1 MTSKRNNKSKKP
13 MNTFIQSWIVFIIIA
28 ILPVSN
34 TIFAQDDGARAY
46 WNAREN
52 TNIFSFQYLP
62 MNLNASDALVFAPGQ
77 YIYPN
82 AEVNADIIMG
92 TWARHLAVFK
102 RPSVIAV
109 NVVGGNIGANIDAGI
124 PMGFLPPEAALNE
137 SFSESSSG
145 FGDPS
150 VAFTTNLIGTPRLKS
165 TVDLLNY
172 EPGFSMDLA
181 LLVSV
186 PVGVYENDKL
196 VNLGLN
202 RWFGRIALPLKYHF
216 GVFAPGYMSSFEITP
231 SVYLFGDN
239 DDFNVRHTL
248 KNEPIWQIESH
259 LTHDFTRKFF
269 GSIDMLYQNGFQS
282 EIDGIEAGENL
293 EIGSLGF
300 SLSYEIEDNIMI
312 RTGYSSNVF
321 GNSNLETSVIKL
333 QFVYSWNK
341 AMENFKKLSGGE

>member
-1 MTSKRNNKSKKP
+1 
-13 MNTFIQSWIVFIIIA
+13 MNRYFQSWIVFIIIT
-28 ILPVSN
+28 ILPISSSV
-34 TIFAQDDGARAY
+34 FAQDDGARAY
-46 WNAREN
+46 WNAREK

-82 AEVNADIIMG
+82 AQVKANVVMG
-92 TWARHLAVFK
+92 TWAHHLAVFK

-109 NVVGGNIGANIDAGI
+109 NVVGGNIGADINVGI
-124 PMGFLPPEAALNE
+124 PLEFLPPRIGPGVA
-137 SFSESSSG
+137 FSESSSG

-150 VAFTTNLIGTPRLKS
+150 VAFVTNLIGTPRLNS

-172 EPGFSMDLA
+172 EPSFSMDLA
-181 LLVSV
+181 LLLSI

-216 GVFAPGYMSSFEITP
+216 GVFSPGYMSSFEITP
-231 SVYLFGDN
+231 SVYLFADN
-239 DDFNVRHTL
+239 DDFMVGHNL

-259 LTHDFTRKFF
+259 LTHDFTRNFF
-269 GSIDMLYQNGFQS
+269 GSLDMLYENGFQS
-282 EIDGIEAGENL
+282 KLDGNELGENL

-300 SLSYEIEDNIMI
+300 SMNYHIDDNIMI
-312 RTGYSSNVF
+312 RTSYSSNVF
-321 GNSNLETSVIKL
+321 GNNNLETSVIRL

-341 AMENFKKLSGGE
+341 AMENFKKLTGEE

>member
-1 MTSKRNNKSKKP
+1 MITKININSKKP
-13 MNTFIQSWIVFIIIA
+13 KNVFVQFGIVFIIITM
-28 ILPVSN
+28 LLLNGSVL
-34 TIFAQDDGARAY
+34 AQDDGARAY
-46 WNAREN
+46 WHAREKTN
-52 TNIFSFQYLP
+52 TFSFQYLS
-62 MNLNASDALVFAPGQ
+62 MGLNASDALVFAPGQ

-82 AEVNADIIMG
+82 AKVDADISMG
-92 TWARHLAVFK
+92 TWAHHLAVFK

-109 NVVGGNIGANIDAGI
+109 NVVGGSIGADFNADLF
-124 PMGFLPPEAALNE
+124 PELLPSGVGPGVAFA
-137 SFSESSSG
+137 ESSSG
-145 FGDPS
+145 FADPS
-150 VAFTTNLIGTPRLKS
+150 VAFVVGLIGTPRLNS

-181 LLVSV
+181 LLLSV

-216 GVFAPGYMSSFEITP
+216 GVFSPGYMSSFEITP

-239 DDFNVRHTL
+239 DDFMVGHTL
-248 KNEPIWQIESH
+248 KSEPIWQIESH

-269 GSIDMLYQNGFQS
+269 GSIDLLYQNGFQS
-282 EIDGIEAGENL
+282 ELDGTEFGETL

-300 SLSYEIEDNIMI
+300 SLNYQIQDNIMI
-312 RTGYSSNVF
+312 RTSYNSNVF
-321 GNSNLETSVIKL
+321 GNDNLETSVIRL

-341 AMENFKKLSGGE
+341 AMENFKKLTGGE

>member
-1 MTSKRNNKSKKP
+1 MKA
-13 MNTFIQSWIVFIIIA
+13 FIQFGIAFIIMT
-28 ILPVSN
+28 ILPISSSV
-34 TIFAQDDGARAY
+34 FAQDDGARAY
-46 WNAREN
+46 WNTREN
-52 TNIFSFQYLP
+52 TNIFSFQYLS
-62 MNLNASDALVFAPGQ
+62 MNLDASDALVFAPGQ

-82 AEVNADIIMG
+82 AKVNADVSMG
-92 TWARHLAVFK
+92 TWAHHLAVFK
-102 RPSVIAV
+102 RPSVVAV
-109 NVVGGNIGANIDAGI
+109 NVVGGNVGAEMSIDDL
-124 PMGFLPPEAALNE
+124 PPEFLPPGTGVGS

-150 VAFTTNLIGTPRLKS
+150 VAFVTNLIGTPRLKS

-186 PVGVYENDKL
+186 PIGVYENDKL

-216 GVFAPGYMSSFEITP
+216 GVFSPGYMSSFEITP

-239 DDFNVRHTL
+239 DDFNGGHTL

-259 LTHDFTRKFF
+259 LTHDFSRKFF
-269 GSIDMLYQNGFQS
+269 GSIDLLYQNGFQS
-282 EIDGIEAGENL
+282 EVDGTEFGEKL

-300 SLSYEIEDNIMI
+300 SMNYEIQDNIMI
-312 RTGYSSNVF
+312 RTSYNSNVF
-321 GNSNLETSVIKL
+321 GDDNLKTSVIRL

-341 AMENFKKLSGGE
+341 ATENFKKLSGGE